1 VRDMATSLSA
11 QELQDL
17 QDLIAS
23 PGWRLVEIMVDREWG
38 AQGFGEKISRTVGQM
53 AGTATDMAQLQLAAQ
68 QLAQA
73 TVTQTE
79 VQRIMRWP
87 KETLAEAKRQAL
99 GRVASMN
106 RGGL

>member
-1 VRDMATSLSA
+1 MRPIDTSLSA

-17 QDLIAS
+17 EDLQS
-23 PGWRLVEIMVDREWG
+23 HPGWKLVEVMVDREWG
-38 AQGFGEKISRTVGQM
+38 AAGFGEKIAATIGQM
-53 AGTATDMAQLQLAAQ
+53 SPENPTLATQ
-68 QLAQA
+68 QLMQA
-73 TVTQTE
+73 TVTQRE

-87 KETLAEAKRQAL
+87 KETLSEAKRAAL